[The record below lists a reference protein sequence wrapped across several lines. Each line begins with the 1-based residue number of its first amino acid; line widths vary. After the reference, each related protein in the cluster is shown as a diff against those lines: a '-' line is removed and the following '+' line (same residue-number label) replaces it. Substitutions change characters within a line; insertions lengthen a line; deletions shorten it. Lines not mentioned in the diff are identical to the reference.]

1 MSIAQRFRLARAG
14 RIQASRGSSLL
25 PGGLALLLFGSSPLA
40 APLPAA
46 PSPVTLPAFTF
57 SAGSLEFADRRLEDL
72 GLSLDAAGAFRFSF
86 ERMQGAGAEF
96 LGQGLVVEGAIE
108 EFDPAGPAPD
118 DRALT
123 VRAALSSSGL
133 AGRLLFRLGA
143 DELRIELATA
153 DQPLAALGDI
163 PGLPEAVGWSS
174 GGRFDAGFEVLQARG
189 LSPAISF
196 HFGATDLSFDSPDGR
211 YAGEA
216 LQLAARGSVRPA
228 AEPFVELEGRIAGG
242 ELLLGDFY
250 RDFADAGLNF
260 AGDGRWSEGG
270 VELAPIRVDDG
281 GALALEAAARLRP
294 GGDEPQWSLEVS
306 SLELAFPAAYR
317 RYLEPLVAAWTLDG
331 LEVTG
336 AVSWNG
342 EWAAGALAS
351 GDLEISDF
359 SVVDVRRERF
369 AVTGLTA
376 RLRPGDHA
384 FDSRLNWQGLL
395 VGRVNLG
402 AGSALLDS
410 EPGAIALL
418 EPLHLDVLGGG
429 LDLESLKILLPGG
442 AGDGS
447 GEPDIS
453 LRASIDDL
461 DMAQLTAALDWPAFG
476 GRISGEIPG
485 VSLDDGVLAVDGQIR
500 FEVFDGLISLG
511 KMGIER
517 PFGVLPSLAADVEIS
532 NLDLEQ
538 LTSAFSFGQIA
549 GRLDGYVRD
558 LRMLDWK
565 PVAFDAWLGTPERQ
579 SGANDISRKA
589 VNRLTTIGGGS
600 ATTALTGPVMRMFSR
615 FSYRRLGLGCTL
627 ENYVCVLRGL
637 EDDGDG
643 VLLLE
648 GAGVP
653 KITIRAYNREIDWP
667 QMVSNLLAI
676 SEGDS
681 IQIGEKP
688 DS

>member
-1 MSIAQRFRLARAG
+1 
-14 RIQASRGSSLL
+14 
-25 PGGLALLLFGSSPLA
+25 
-40 APLPAA
+40 
-46 PSPVTLPAFTF
+46 
-57 SAGSLEFADRRLEDL
+57 
-72 GLSLDAAGAFRFSF
+72 
-86 ERMQGAGAEF
+86 
-96 LGQGLVVEGAIE
+96 
-108 EFDPAGPAPD
+108 
-118 DRALT
+118 
-123 VRAALSSSGL
+123 
-133 AGRLLFRLGA
+133 
-143 DELRIELATA
+143 
-153 DQPLAALGDI
+153 
-163 PGLPEAVGWSS
+163 
-174 GGRFDAGFEVLQARG
+174 
-189 LSPAISF
+189 
-196 HFGATDLSFDSPDGR
+196 
-211 YAGEA
+211 
-216 LQLAARGSVRPA
+216 
-228 AEPFVELEGRIAGG
+228 
-242 ELLLGDFY
+242 
-250 RDFADAGLNF
+250 
-260 AGDGRWSEGG
+260 
-270 VELAPIRVDDG
+270 
-281 GALALEAAARLRP
+281 
-294 GGDEPQWSLEVS
+294 
-306 SLELAFPAAYR
+306 
-317 RYLEPLVAAWTLDG
+317 
-331 LEVTG
+331 
-336 AVSWNG
+336 
-342 EWAAGALAS
+342 
-351 GDLEISDF
+351 
-359 SVVDVRRERF
+359 
-369 AVTGLTA
+369 
-376 RLRPGDHA
+376 
-384 FDSRLNWQGLL
+384 
-395 VGRVNLG
+395 
-402 AGSALLDS
+402 
-410 EPGAIALL
+410 L

-429 LDLESLKILLPGG
+429 LDLESLKILLPVG
-442 AGDGS
+442 AGDGA

-461 DMAQLTAALDWPAFG
+461 DMGQLTAALDWPSFG

-500 FEVFDGLISLG
+500 FAVFDGLISLG
-511 KMGIER
+511 KLGIER

-558 LRMLDWK
+558 LRMLDWQ

-653 KITIRAYNREIDWP
+653 KITIRAFNREIDWP

-681 IQIGEKP
+681 IRIGEKP